1 MSLTPGTVVLTRHEG
16 PVSLEQA
23 TVRVGRVELQ
33 QIVGPDHET
42 AGQGGVP
49 VGVGRTV
56 GDEVG
61 ETEV

>member
-1 MSLTPGTVVLTRHEG
+1 MSLTSGTVVLTRDEG
-16 PVSLEQA
+16 PVPLGQV

-61 ETEV
+61 EAEV